1 MEALTMESV
10 LGVMREQS
18 LLFRQDLIES
28 RKEFDSKLEKE
39 RLEREQ
45 SRKEYEAKLEKERLE
60 REQNRKEYE
69 AKLEKSNDRMRKL
82 EGNWGQFVESLV
94 QPGLID
100 MFATRDINLRDIYPN
115 ILEYKADGQKL
126 YEIDLFA
133 IDGTY
138 AVAVEVKTSLT
149 AAHVDE
155 HLERLKKIQE
165 QPPHNFKLEGKTIL
179 GAIAGITVKGD
190 SDKYAQRKGLFVLT
204 QKGNLLEMLSPAHPK
219 EWKIA

>member
-1 MEALTMESV
+1 MAAITIENYIELLALQSKQFLDNLTSSI
-10 LGVMREQS
+10 EQ
-18 LLFRQDLIES
+18 S
-28 RKEFDSKLEKE
+28 RKEFDAKLEKE

-60 REQNRKEYE
+60 REDELK
-69 AKLEKSNDRMRKL
+69 KSNARMKKL
-82 EGNWGQFVESLV
+82 EGNWGQFIESLV

-100 MFATRDINLRDIYPN
+100 MFATRDINLRDIYSN

-149 AAHVDE
+149 SAYVDE
-155 HLERLKKIQE
+155 HLERLQKIQE
-165 QPPHNFKLEGKTIL
+165 QPPHNFKLESKTIL

-190 SDKYAQRKGLFVLT
+190 SNKYAQRKGLFVLT